1 MDAPLGPVLI
11 ALARHAIATRLG
23 LDAPP
28 PREHPALATPGA
40 SFVTL
45 TAGGALRGCI
55 GQLEAVRALGED
67 VRANAL
73 AAAFADPRFMPL
85 TVAEWPAI
93 RVEVSV
99 LGAVEF
105 LACPTEE
112 DCLRLITPGVDGV
125 VLASGRRRA
134 TFLPQVWAQLPDP
147 QEFIEHLL
155 RKAGLPVGGWPADM
169 ELGLYHVDE
178 YREAP

>member
-1 MDAPLGPVLI
+1 MDKPLGPALI
-11 ALARHAIATRLG
+11 TLARHAIATRLG
-23 LDAPP
+23 LSEPLP
-28 PREHPALATPGA
+28 GEHPALAALGT

-55 GQLEAVRALGED
+55 GQLVATRPLGED

-73 AAAFADPRFMPL
+73 AAAFSDPRFAPL
-85 TVAEWPAI
+85 AAAEWPVI

-99 LGAVEF
+99 LGAVEY

-125 VLASGRRRA
+125 ILASGRRHA

-147 QEFIEHLL
+147 QEFIEQLL

-178 YREAP
+178 YREAR

>member
-1 MDAPLGPVLI
+1 MDTPLGPVLI
-11 ALARHAIATRLG
+11 ALARHAIAMRLG
-23 LDAPP
+23 LNEPP
-28 PREHPALATPGA
+28 PGEHLALAAPGA

-55 GQLEAVRALGED
+55 GQLEAIRPLGED

-73 AAAFADPRFMPL
+73 AAAFADPRFRPL
-85 TVAEWPAI
+85 AVVEWPAV
-93 RVEVSV
+93 RVDVSV
-99 LGAVEF
+99 LGAVEY
-105 LACPTEE
+105 LACPTQE

-125 VLASGRRRA
+125 ILASGRRHA

-147 QEFIEHLL
+147 QDFIEQLL
-155 RKAGLPVGGWPADM
+155 RKAGLPAGGWPADM

-178 YREAP
+178 YREEP